1 MTLIFIVMAV
11 AAFGSFL
18 CSLWEASLYAVP
30 TSRIQSLVDQGVR
43 GSRRLLA
50 LRERIDRP
58 ISAILTFNTIA
69 NTIGASVMGTLVGK
83 EFGETSVMVIVFP
96 VIFTVIILI
105 FSEIIPK
112 TLGVLYADA
121 VAPRSAFAI
130 HALIVVLK
138 PFVLMSEYITTR
150 MRKAESNGGES
161 VSEAH
166 IIAQAR
172 LGVEQGSLLPEE
184 GIWVQNVLALNE
196 KTAHDLMT
204 PRTVV
209 YVLPAEMKLSQIS
222 AHSEHWAH
230 SRLPVCRDNQPDQVM
245 GIVYRRDV
253 FDALATRAEEE
264 LSGMTIADLTVEVEF
279 IPETLRANQVLKR
292 FLSGRQ
298 HLFIVTNE
306 HGGLEGVITLEDV
319 IEEILGQEIVDT
331 HDRHA
336 DMQEYARSLAR
347 LRMQRL
353 SGGPPLPEEPG
364 GETPSAQG

>member
-1 MTLIFIVMAV
+1 MTIIFAVMAV
-11 AAFGSFL
+11 SAFCSFL
-18 CSLWEASLYAVP
+18 CSLWESSLYAVP
-30 TSRIQSLVDQGVR
+30 PSRIRSMVDQRVR
-43 GSRRLLA
+43 GARLLLS

-58 ISAILTFNTIA
+58 ISAILTFNTVA
-69 NTIGASVMGTLVGK
+69 NTVGASVMGTLVGK
-83 EFGETSVMVIVFP
+83 QFGETSIMVIVFP
-96 VIFTVIILI
+96 ILFTLIILV

-112 TLGVLYADA
+112 TLGVLYADTI
-121 VAPRSAFAI
+121 APRSAFALHI
-130 HALIVVLK
+130 LIAVLK
-138 PFVLMSEYITTR
+138 PFVLMSEYITRR
-150 MRKAESNGGES
+150 MRQGGSASESEA

-172 LGVEQGSLLPEE
+172 LGVEQGTLLPEE
-184 GIWVQNVLALNE
+184 GVWVQNVLALNE

-209 YVLPAEMKLSQIS
+209 YVLPAEMKLSEVS

-230 SRLPVCRDNQPDQVM
+230 SRLPVCRDNQPDRVM

-253 FDALATRAEEE
+253 FDALATRSEEE
-264 LSGMTIADLTVEVEF
+264 LASMTIADITVDVDF
-279 IPETLRANQVLKR
+279 IPETLRANQVLQR
-292 FLSGRQ
+292 FLTGRQ
-298 HLFIVTNE
+298 HMFIVTNE

-347 LRMQRL
+347 MRMRRVNN
-353 SGGPPLPEEPG
+353 GGG
-364 GETPSAQG
+364 AQDGAP